1 MEEGDGENSGEV
13 RRASRFLMTE
23 IKWKLAEPNEG
34 LILQTEDS
42 GVWVRRT
49 SGAITDPH
57 QLRSYPAK
65 TRLGR
70 LLPTVVLQLLDI
82 GIASLE
88 QGGLKISHQEFARL
102 EQHHRVD
109 AFDGIVP
116 WAPFT
121 VEVETTRWP
130 GDQAFRYFIKFYA
143 GRQVVDPVRIG
154 SFVLH
159 KDVVHRLDL
168 QTYSLVEAINSFN
181 ALPPE
186 KKAGKDAFIRFSQIK
201 DLAEGVGSQL
211 DEFLSRERVIVPSSI
226 GLDLV
231 VEPNNRISFAPKI
244 DGVPQEAFREAF
256 MATDDIEEVYSIDDQ
271 SGGRVRVV
279 LDEPQREVLK
289 RMQRV
294 RHVGGTEKSEVL
306 RDPASVFDGVA
317 GSVSISF
324 GPRVQGVGD
333 FPFVARPFLQGSTSG
348 VFDDP
353 ESREHAQPRK
363 LDAGL
368 KLRYANGAEE
378 DISFTSRDEL
388 LRFFNNVK
396 SNLENGQGFVDFRG
410 KSVPI
415 DEQFVSGL
423 TEQVKQVSP
432 KRSVGTRTQ
441 AEKAGRKYLLIIT
454 NENELGFEV
463 PGEIELKDFKVA
475 IPDAIRKNLLQE
487 HQLFGLE
494 WLQRNFC
501 LQRNGCLLADE
512 MGVGK
517 TLQILAF
524 LAWAIEQGELAK
536 DSANSDIAPW
546 NPILVVMPVT
556 LLETETW
563 IDNMREFFSGQGSI
577 FQPWLILHGPR
588 LREYFRKDVAGRET
602 EIGQPKLD
610 LEKLRQNRVI
620 FTNYETVVNY
630 QHSFAKMKDHL
641 SIVVTDEAQ
650 EYKTPSTKISHAL
663 KSLSPRFRVACTGT
677 PVETRLLDVWNIF
690 DFLQPGQ
697 LLGSAKQFT
706 DRYEKPIQENTQA
719 TPRES
724 LTTLRSRLGYGSHNA
739 FVLRRDKSSLKGLP
753 AKHEHILSCALSPA
767 QREWHLDIIQR
778 AKEGGSNNHPFGLL
792 QQLML
797 VYQHPSLVPHYDP
810 PTAQQA
816 IKDCP
821 KLSETIKQ
829 IRKIKLLGEKVLLFA
844 RSLNMQDLLKRTTEA
859 EFGIDVDILNGQ
871 VTRGG
876 STKGLKNTRKDIV
889 DRFKASKGFNA
900 IVLSPD
906 VAGVGLNLTEANH
919 VIHYGRWWN
928 PAKEAQATDR
938 VYRIKQAKDVH
949 VYYPIAKDPEG
960 LFDSFDEKLDAVIRR
975 RRDLASEFLAP
986 MPSEEEVQR
995 EIFERVVEKSTA
1007 SEPIKNLSP
1016 DDVRL
1021 LPWDRFEALIALLEE
1036 KRGAKIIMTP
1046 RGGDDKADVIAVKG
1060 KQVRL
1065 IQCKHSAWSA
1075 YVDAD
1080 VVAEVIGAMDLYRMR
1095 HLRSLPASMSLF
1107 PVIVSNGTFTS
1118 MARKQALDCDVEL
1131 VGDLELL
1138 KLLKQI
1144 PCTRAELEVV
1154 ENRRVESMKDVQAAL
1169 RSFGV

>member
-1 MEEGDGENSGEV
+1 MSD
-13 RRASRFLMTE
+13 M
-23 IKWKLAEPNEG
+23 KWKIAEPNEG
-34 LILQTEDS
+34 LIVEVEDS
-42 GVWVRRT
+42 GVWVRRL
-49 SGAITDPH
+49 SGQITDPH
-57 QLRSYPAK
+57 QLRSHSAK

-70 LLPTVVLQLLDI
+70 LLPTVVLQLLDL
-82 GIASLE
+82 GVASLE
-88 QGGLKISHQEFARL
+88 NGGLRIRHQEFARL
-102 EQHHRVD
+102 EQFHKID

-130 GDQAFRYFIKFYA
+130 GDESFRYFIKFYA
-143 GRQVVDPVRIG
+143 GRQVVDPARIG

-159 KDVVHRLDL
+159 KEAVHRLDL
-168 QTYSLVEAINSFN
+168 QTYSLTEAINSFN

-186 KKAGKDAFIRFSQIK
+186 KRSGKDAFIKFSEIK
-201 DLAEGVGSQL
+201 DLAEGVGAQL

-256 MATDDIEEVYSIDDQ
+256 MAADDIEEVYSMDDE

-279 LDEPQREVLK
+279 LDEPQREVLQ

-294 RHVGGTEKSEVL
+294 RHLSGTEKSQVL
-306 RDPASVFDGVA
+306 RDPASLFDGVA

-333 FPFVARPFLQGSTSG
+333 FPFVARPFLQGNTSG

-368 KLRYANGAEE
+368 KLRYANGLEE
-378 DISFTSRDEL
+378 DVRFASRDEL
-388 LRFFNNVK
+388 LRFFNDMKFNW
-396 SNLENGQGFVDFRG
+396 ENGRRFVDFRG
-410 KSVPI
+410 KSVPV
-415 DEQFVSGL
+415 DEQFVSAL
-423 TEQVKQVSP
+423 NEQVNRLSPQHPVSGP
-432 KRSVGTRTQ
+432 T
-441 AEKAGRKYLLIIT
+441 EKAGRKYLLIIT

-463 PGEIELKDFKVA
+463 PGEVELKDFKVA
-475 IPDAIRKNLLQE
+475 LPQSIQPDQLKE

-494 WLQRNFC
+494 WLQRNFR

-512 MGVGK
+512 MGLGK
-517 TLQILAF
+517 TLQVLTF
-524 LAWAIEQGELAK
+524 LAWAIEQGELSK
-536 DSANSDIAPW
+536 DSSNNDAAPW
-546 NPILVVMPVT
+546 NPILIVMPVT
-556 LLETETW
+556 LLENETW
-563 IDNMREFFSGQGSI
+563 MEDMQKFFTGRGSV
-577 FQPWLILHGPR
+577 FQPYVALHGAG
-588 LREYFRKDVAGRET
+588 LREYFRRDVQGRET

-620 FTNYETVVNY
+620 FTNYETIVNY
-630 QHSFAKMKDHL
+630 QHSFAKMKDQL

-690 DFLQPGQ
+690 DYLQPGQ

-706 DRYEKPIQENTQA
+706 DRYEKPIQEKTEA
-719 TPRES
+719 GPKES
-724 LTTLRSRLGYGSHNA
+724 LSSLRSRLGYGSRNA

-753 AKHEHILSCALSPA
+753 AKHEHTVNCFLSPS

-778 AKEGGSNNHPFGLL
+778 AKEGGPDNHPFGLL

-810 PTAQQA
+810 PSPDQA

-821 KLSETIKQ
+821 KLAETVAL
-829 IRKIKLLGEKVLLFA
+829 IRRIRQLGEKVLLFA
-844 RSLNMQDLLKRTTEA
+844 RSLSMQDLLKRVIEA

-871 VTRGG
+871 VTRRG
-876 STKGLKNTRKDIV
+876 STKGLKNTRKEIV
-889 DRFKASKGFNA
+889 DRFKKSKGFNA
-900 IVLSPD
+900 IILSPD
-906 VAGVGLNLTEANH
+906 VAGVGLNLAQANH

-938 VYRIKQAKDVH
+938 VYRMGQSKDVH
-949 VYYPIAKDPEG
+949 IYYPIAKDPKG
-960 LFDSFDEKLDAVIRR
+960 LFDSFDQKLDAVIRR

-986 MPSEEEVQR
+986 MPNEDEMQR
-995 EIFERVVEKSTA
+995 EIFKEVVETPGTT
-1007 SEPIKNLSP
+1007 EPIKNLSQ

-1021 LPWDRFEALIALLEE
+1021 LPWDRFEALIALLEK
-1036 KRGAKIIMTP
+1036 KRGARVILTP
-1046 RGGDDKADVIAVKG
+1046 RGGDDKADVIAVKE
-1060 KQVRL
+1060 KHVRV

-1080 VVAEVIGAMDLYRMR
+1080 VVAEVIGAIDLYRVR
-1095 HLRSLPASMSLF
+1095 HLQKLPASMSLF

-1118 MARKQALDCDVEL
+1118 MARKQGLECDVEL
-1131 VGDLELL
+1131 IGDLELW
-1138 KLLKQI
+1138 KLLSQT
-1144 PCTRAELEVV
+1144 PCTRAELEAI

-1169 RSFGV
+1169 REFGI